1 MVGKILRFLNKNKL
15 NLMEMKKK
23 RAINP
28 IILIACAVLIILLIP
43 LILGTNKSE
52 VKFNQ
57 FYLEK
62 VKKEYKAMSFS
73 EKIDSF
79 KSTYSLALNYFF
91 TDMPKEVDYND
102 PNSMFNYLYAN
113 LPYYAIVYP
122 SEMYYYYQF
131 PVKNRFISG
140 NLRLV
145 MARQG
150 QIGMGYF
157 DKDEQEFSNHR
168 LFGAEDGLIIEKK
181 SDFLYKTKYKGKTVY
196 FKLNDIIFDKPKKL
210 TVLDREEF
218 VTQVED
224 ESGIRLFLYFNNET
238 NSFYYILNEEEP
250 VTDKLTDKGESI
262 FIGERTDFAFYY
274 DELLNRKVLF
284 GVKGE
289 HVSVNDYFD
298 GPFDQVYPFLNIR
311 DKIYKVYPYTQYGKG
326 IDEHGNF
333 LNSNSSRV
341 AISPYVKYESIEK
354 LKLVFDECL
363 KFTENKQE
371 FYSCLTY
378 EGKKDYHLES
388 PLFYQNGTLKK
399 DEKERL

>member
-1 MVGKILRFLNKNKL
+1 
-15 NLMEMKKK
+15 MKKK
-23 RAINP
+23 KTAN
-28 IILIACAVLIILLIP
+28 IILLILCGVAILFSIP
-43 LILGTNKSE
+43 LILGINKSE

-91 TDMPKEVDYND
+91 IDMPKDVDYNEPD
-102 PNSMFNYLYAN
+102 SMFNYLYAN

-157 DKDEQEFSNHR
+157 DKDEQEFSNHK

-210 TVLDREEF
+210 IVLDREEL

-238 NSFYYILNEEEP
+238 NSFYYILNEEGP

-274 DELLNRKVLF
+274 DELLNRRVLF

-311 DKIYKVYPYTQYGKG
+311 DKIYKSYPYTQYGKG
-326 IDEHGNF
+326 IDEYGNF
-333 LNSNSSRV
+333 LDRESTRV
-341 AISPYVKYESIEK
+341 AISPYFKYDNVEELRGVLKNCLNFSKNES
-354 LKLVFDECL
+354 
-363 KFTENKQE
+363 E

-378 EGKKDYHLES
+378 EDKKDYHLDS
-388 PLFYQNGTLKK
+388 PLFYFNGTLKGN
-399 DEKERL
+399 